1 VLPEGAA
8 PEAALTLQRNW
19 IDANYLA
26 TLGVE
31 LAAGRGF
38 AEDESG
44 DSLEAVLLNEAAV
57 QALGWASPGEAVGQT
72 LELNPGSGEGRGTV
86 IGVVRDF
93 NFHSMHEHIAPLLLT
108 PHASPTNVLVRIQ
121 PAGIDA
127 TLGALRADWQSFT
140 DQPFTYRF
148 LDDTL
153 DAQYRA
159 DARWGWVIAVAS
171 LLAIFIACLGLFGLA
186 AFMAEQRTKEI
197 GIRKVM
203 GASVPGIVLLMARTF
218 LQLVA
223 AAFVL
228 ATPVAYLLMQRWL
241 EAFAYRIEPGG
252 GTFFLAGGAVL
263 FIALASVISQA
274 LRAALADPVKS
285 LRYE

>member
-1 VLPEGAA
+1 
-8 PEAALTLQRNW
+8 
-19 IDANYLA
+19 
-26 TLGVE
+26 
-31 LAAGRGF
+31 
-38 AEDESG
+38 
-44 DSLEAVLLNEAAV
+44 
-57 QALGWASPGEAVGQT
+57 
-72 LELNPGSGEGRGTV
+72 
-86 IGVVRDF
+86 
-93 NFHSMHEHIAPLLLT
+93 
-108 PHASPTNVLVRIQ
+108 
-121 PAGIDA
+121 
-127 TLGALRADWQSFT
+127 
-140 DQPFTYRF
+140 
-148 LDDTL
+148 
-153 DAQYRA
+153 
-159 DARWGWVIAVAS
+159 
-171 LLAIFIACLGLFGLA
+171 
-186 AFMAEQRTKEI
+186 
-197 GIRKVM
+197 M